1 MAAGLEH
8 FREVFAG
15 RVAMA
20 FLYIQEAHAE
30 DEWPVATP
38 AQFSVSHQHAGAPDR
53 AAAAARIS
61 EALPPLAGFP
71 MYADTM
77 DNKFSSLY
85 GAWPTRLFFFDDGLL
100 VHKADAV
107 DATFDLMEFWRKME
121 LSL

>member
-1 MAAGLEH
+1 MAAGLDH

-15 RVAMA
+15 RVGMG

-38 AQFSVSHQHAGAPDR
+38 KEYSVSSQHTQASDR
-53 AAAAARIS
+53 ADAACKMSAV
-61 EALPPLAGFP
+61 LPPLAGFP
-71 MYADTM
+71 MYADSM
-77 DNKFSSLY
+77 ENKFSTSY
-85 GAWPTRLFFFDDGLL
+85 GAWPTRLFFFNNGSL

-107 DATFDLMEFWRKME
+107 DATFDLMAFWKKME